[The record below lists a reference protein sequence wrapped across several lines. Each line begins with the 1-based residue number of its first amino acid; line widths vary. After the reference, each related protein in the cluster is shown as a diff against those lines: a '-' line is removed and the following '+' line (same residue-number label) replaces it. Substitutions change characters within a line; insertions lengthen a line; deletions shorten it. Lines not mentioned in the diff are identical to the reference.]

1 MRTELTMNEMAMVN
15 GGDAV
20 KMLVDG
26 VEYAWDET
34 KNCFVK
40 VWDKTK
46 DGAEYVW
53 DKTKEIAS
61 SVWNTITSWF

>member
-20 KMLVDG
+20 TDFTNT

-61 SVWNTITSWF
+61 SVWNTITGWF